1 MMYVQLLYTHHF
13 LREAVIMREISP
25 RNNPC
30 YCINLKRATNS
41 ITKFYDKMFEGTGLT
56 VSQFSLLNDIKFIEP
71 CSNAELAD
79 YAKLDRSTITRNLK
93 ILRERGYI
101 IDLSTNESRDSQVS
115 LTDLGCEKIESCSV
129 LWKEAQESI
138 KEKVGSDNIKQLR
151 KLLEV
156 IENL

>member
-1 MMYVQLLYTHHF
+1 
-13 LREAVIMREISP
+13 MREISP

-41 ITKFYDKMFEGTGLT
+41 ITKFYDKKLEETGLT
-56 VSQFSLLNDIKFIEP
+56 ISQFSLLNDIKLLES
-71 CSNAELAD
+71 CSKAELAD

-93 ILRERGYI
+93 ILREKGYI

-115 LTDLGCEKIESCSV
+115 LTDLGLEKLKSCDL
-129 LWKEAQESI
+129 LWQEAQKYI
-138 KEKVGSDNIKQLR
+138 KEKIGSDNIKELR
-151 KLLEV
+151 KILNA

>member
-1 MMYVQLLYTHHF
+1 
-13 LREAVIMREISP
+13 MREISP

-41 ITKFYDKMFEGTGLT
+41 ITKFYDKKLEDTGLT
-56 VSQFSLLNDIKFIEP
+56 VSQFSLLNDIKLLES
-71 CSNAELAD
+71 CSKVELAD

-115 LTDLGCEKIESCSV
+115 LTDLGLEKLESCNL
-129 LWKEAQESI
+129 LWKEAQKYI
-138 KEKVGSDNIKQLR
+138 QEKVGSDNIKQLR
-151 KLLEV
+151 KILDV